1 MSPMITIRP
10 ARPED
15 TPAIHALIDTCYRE
29 YDCVLRVE
37 LDEPHLVEPGPYF
50 RAAGGEFWVVECD
63 GAIVA
68 TCAVKLHA
76 DSGEVKTLY
85 VHPAARRQ
93 GLARR
98 LTELAIEYAR
108 TAGKRKMILWSDTR
122 FTKAHALY
130 EGMDFIREGEER
142 DLHDSNHSREYG
154 YSKLIS

>member
-1 MSPMITIRP
+1 MNPAFSIRP

-37 LDEPHLVEPGPYF
+37 LDEPHLIEPGPYV
-50 RAAGGEFWVVECD
+50 RTTGGEFWVAD
-63 GAIVA
+63 GDEAIVA

-85 VHPAARRQ
+85 VHPSVRRQ

-98 LTELAIEYAR
+98 LTEMAIEHAR
-108 TAGKRKMILWSDTR
+108 AVGKPTMILWSDTR

-130 EGMDFIREGEER
+130 EGMGFVREGER
-142 DLHDSNHSREYG
+142 DLRDSNHSREYG
-154 YSKLIS
+154 YWKRI